1 MDNIDREIAT
11 VKAKLED
18 IRKRWPLHSPKPAMF
33 REREEL
39 ELKLEEL
46 LNEKRIHSI
55 KQPKPGNL

>member
-1 MDNIDREIAT
+1 MDNVDREIAT

-18 IRKRWPLHSPKPAMF
+18 IRNRWPLHSPKPAMF

-46 LNEKRIHSI
+46 LKEKRTNSI
-55 KQPKPGNL
+55 QQAKPENL